1 MKIVPSIDL
10 LDGKV
15 VRLKQGNPDLAT
27 FYDYNPVEL
36 VKKWQEIGISR
47 LHIVDLD
54 ATLERGNNYELI
66 KRISEST
73 DIEIQVGGGIRD
85 VDYAKKISENVSK
98 IVIGTVAIN
107 NRLLFEGIWKEVGGS
122 KIILSLDYT
131 DNQIM
136 VNGWRDEGRLSIH
149 QAIRN
154 WSYNCRNYGIDTM
167 LLTAIKKDG
176 MLEGPDMETLTKIRK
191 DMDTNYN
198 PSIQIQASGG
208 ISSIDDIKKVKEIG
222 VEYVIL
228 GRALH
233 SKIITIEQAIT
244 LED

>member
-85 VDYAKKISENVSK
+85 VDYAKKISENVNK

-154 WSYNCRNYGIDTM
+154 WSHNCRNYGIDTM

>member
-1 MKIVPSIDL
+1 MRIVPSIDL
-10 LDGKV
+10 LNGKV

-27 FYDYNPVEL
+27 FYDYSPIEL

-47 LHIVDLD
+47 MHIVDLD

-73 DIEIQVGGGIRD
+73 EIEIQIGGGIRN

-107 NRLLFEGIWKEVGGS
+107 NRELFEEICKEVGVS
-122 KIILSLDYT
+122 KIILSLDYIG
-131 DNQIM
+131 NQIM
-136 VNGWRDEGRLSIH
+136 VNGWRDNSGIELH
-149 QAIRN
+149 KAI
-154 WSYNCRNYGIDTM
+154 SDFANYGIKTI
-167 LLTAIKKDG
+167 LLTSIKKDG
-176 MLEGPDMETLTKIRK
+176 MLEGPDLETLSKIRK
-191 DMDTNYN
+191 NA
-198 PSIQIQASGG
+198 SIQIQASGG
-208 ISSIDDIKKVKEIG
+208 ISSIDDINKLKEIG

>member
-176 MLEGPDMETLTKIRK
+176 MLDGPDMETLTKIRK